1 MEFRGRKNLVW
12 FSSAFP
18 LVLFHKHGDRV
29 RHLHARNIEEDIRW
43 QSPRI
48 VCCAA
53 VSWSTSKAG
62 AA

>member
-29 RHLHARNIEEDIRW
+29 RHLHARNIEEDIRR
-43 QSPRI
+43 QSPDRLLR
-48 VCCAA
+48 CC
-53 VSWSTSKAG
+53 VMKHLKGWSS
-62 AA
+62 